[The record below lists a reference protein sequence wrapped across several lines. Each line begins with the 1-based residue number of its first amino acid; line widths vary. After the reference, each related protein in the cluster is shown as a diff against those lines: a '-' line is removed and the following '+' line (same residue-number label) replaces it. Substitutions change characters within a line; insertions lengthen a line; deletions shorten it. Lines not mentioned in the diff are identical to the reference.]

1 MTSVAG
7 TRKFRA
13 LVEDFASTAADLGCT
28 IVPGVAA
35 AELEARI
42 SALAAQLRISEQT
55 ALRTCFDD
63 GWGRKMASD
72 LCRQLAE
79 REALVDAE
87 HGRELPVGGVARLV
101 AGLGQALLYFSVNEA
116 SVDAPGG
123 FSVKDASEAVTG
135 LGLALAACSPGA
147 VSVHVDGNIVV
158 WAREAFQVFS
168 DNLEQ
173 HRWSSCP
180 CGEEH
185 GQDKT
190 DAAVLRAVR
199 QDQRHLAEWTAE
211 DSASLS

>member
-7 TRKFRA
+7 TQKFQA
-13 LVEDFASTAADLGCT
+13 LVEDFARTAADLGCAV
-28 IVPGVAA
+28 VPGVAA

-42 SALAAQLRISEQT
+42 SAVAAQLHISERT
-55 ALRTCFDD
+55 ALRTYFDD
-63 GWGRKMASD
+63 DWGRQMASD

-116 SVDAPGG
+116 SVDQPPGG

-135 LGLALAACSPGA
+135 LGLALADCSPGG
-147 VSVHVDGNIVV
+147 VTIHVDGNIIV
-158 WAREAFQVFS
+158 WAREALQVFS
-168 DNLEQ
+168 GNLEQ
-173 HRWSSCP
+173 
-180 CGEEH
+180 
-185 GQDKT
+185 QDI

-199 QDQRHLAEWTAE
+199 LDQRYLGEWTAE
-211 DSASLS
+211 GSAPLS